1 MSNPTSVMILI
12 PSRMAST
19 RFPNKPLADILGTPM
34 VVRVL
39 QQAAKAHA
47 GPVYAAVSEQEV
59 ADVVEA
65 AGFKAV
71 MTDASLPSGS
81 DRIWQ
86 GVQRLMA
93 QGVAKPDIIINAQ
106 GDEPLLPPELI
117 TDCVKAFAETPD
129 ADVITYAHKVTDE
142 SDINN
147 PTKVKVVI
155 GLNGQA
161 LYFSR
166 SPIPYNAKE
175 MWRHVG
181 FYGYRYE
188 ALERYVKQS
197 PTPLQK
203 QEDLEQ
209 LRGLEIGLRYY
220 VLETHHEPVGV
231 DTPADLERVK
241 GMLAGQ

>member
-1 MSNPTSVMILI
+1 MASVMILI

-19 RFPNKPLADILGTPM
+19 RFPNKPLADIHGKPM

-39 QQAAKAHA
+39 EQAAKAHA

-59 ADVVEA
+59 ADAVEA

-71 MTDASLPSGS
+71 MTDAALPSGS

-117 TDCVKAFAETPD
+117 TECVKAFEEKPD
-129 ADVITYAHKVTDE
+129 ADVVTFAHKITDE
-142 SDINN
+142 ADILN
-147 PTKVKVVI
+147 PTKVKVVV
-155 GLNGQA
+155 GLTGKG

-166 SPIPYNAKE
+166 SPIPYNGKE

-188 ALERYVKQS
+188 ALERYVAQA

-209 LRGLEIGLRYY
+209 LRGLEIGLTYY
-220 VLETHHEPVGV
+220 VVPTIHEPVGV
-231 DTPADLERVK
+231 DTPADLERVR
-241 GMLAGQ
+241 GMMSR

>member
-1 MSNPTSVMILI
+1 MSVMVLI

-39 QQAAKAHA
+39 QQAAKANA
-47 GPVYAAVSEQEV
+47 GPVYAAVSEQDV
-59 ADVVEA
+59 ADVVKA
-65 AGFKAV
+65 AGFDYV
-71 MTDASLPSGS
+71 MTDAALPSGS

-86 GVQRLMA
+86 GVQRLMER
-93 QGVAKPDIIINAQ
+93 GVPQPEIIINAQ

-117 TDCVKAFAETPD
+117 TECVAAFKRLPD
-129 ADVITYAHKVTDE
+129 ADVITYAHKITDE

-155 GLNGQA
+155 ALNGQG

-166 SPIPYNAKE
+166 SPIPHNATE

-181 FYGYRYE
+181 FYGYRYS
-188 ALERYVKQS
+188 ALEKYVAQA

-209 LRGLEIGLRYY
+209 LRGLEIGLKYY
-220 VLETHHEPVGV
+220 VLPTEHEPVGV
-231 DTPADLERVK
+231 DTQADLERVK
-241 GMLAGQ
+241 GMLSGL

>member
-1 MSNPTSVMILI
+1 MSVMVLI

-39 QQAAKAHA
+39 QQAAKANV

-71 MTDASLPSGS
+71 MTDAALPSGS

-93 QGVAKPDIIINAQ
+93 QGIEKPEIIINAQ

-117 TDCVKAFAETPD
+117 TECVDAFKRLPD
-129 ADVITYAHKVTDE
+129 ADVITYAHKITDE

-155 GLNGQA
+155 ALNGQG

-181 FYGYRYE
+181 FYGYRYS
-188 ALERYVKQS
+188 ALEKYVAQA

-209 LRGLEIGLRYY
+209 LRGLEIGLKYY
-220 VLETHHEPVGV
+220 VLATEHEPVGV

-241 GMLAGQ
+241 GMLSGL

>member
-1 MSNPTSVMILI
+1 MMSVMILI

-39 QQAAKAHA
+39 QQAAKAGA
-47 GPVYAAVSEQEV
+47 GEVYAAVSEQEV
-59 ADVVEA
+59 FDVVTK

-71 MTDASLPSGS
+71 MTDAALPSGS

-93 QGVAKPDIIINAQ
+93 QGVAKPEIIINAQ

-117 TDCVKAFAETPD
+117 TECVAFFAKTPT
-129 ADVITYAHKVTDE
+129 ADVVTFAHKVTDE
-142 SDINN
+142 GDITN

-155 GLNGQA
+155 GLDGRA

-181 FYGYRYE
+181 FYGYRYS
-188 ALERYVKQS
+188 ALEKYVAQA

-209 LRGLEIGLRYY
+209 LRGLEIGLTYY
-220 VLETHHEPVGV
+220 VLPTAHEPVGV

-241 GMLAGQ
+241 GMLSGL

>member
-1 MSNPTSVMILI
+1 MSAVMILI

-39 QQAAKAHA
+39 QQAAKANA

-71 MTDASLPSGS
+71 MTDAALPSGS

-93 QGVAKPDIIINAQ
+93 QGVEKPEIIINAQ
-106 GDEPLLPPELI
+106 GDEPLMPPELI
-117 TDCVKAFAETPD
+117 TECLKAFKDKPD
-129 ADVITYAHKVTDE
+129 ADVVTFAHKVTDE
-142 SDINN
+142 GDITN

-155 GLNGQA
+155 GLDGRA

-166 SPIPYNAKE
+166 SPIPYGAKE

-181 FYGYRYE
+181 FYGYRYA
-188 ALERYVKQS
+188 ALEKYVQQS

-209 LRGLEIGLRYY
+209 LRGLEIGLTYY
-220 VLETHHEPVGV
+220 VVETLHEPVGV

-241 GMLAGQ
+241 GMLAQS